1 MYHNRASLRSDN
13 AIKLTPGQGRVIIVC
28 PGGLENGGG
37 IGRQM
42 GYFLRALDK
51 SGCLLSYR
59 LLDSRGPWFLGA
71 AKVWSLLSAGYLAA
85 CIARLILARFSRT
98 RTIAHINITGRGS
111 TLRKIFVVAAV
122 QTVGL
127 PYLLHVHDYDYAAD
141 YLRRGAWLQSAV
153 RRMFRGAAR
162 VVVLGARDK
171 ASLQS
176 ALQLDSAK
184 VLVMHNAV
192 PDPHPQIDHSA
203 ANGPPMLLFLG
214 YLSDR
219 KGVPELIA
227 ALGNPLLKRLD
238 WQATLAGG
246 GDASAYRAMAAQ
258 YGIEDRI
265 AFPGWLDRAAVEES
279 CLQAACIVLPS
290 HAEGLA
296 MAVLEGLS
304 HGLAVITTPVGA
316 HAEVIQSEVSGL
328 LVPPGNVKALAESLC
343 RVIEDR
349 DLRTLLQQGARRRF
363 LEKFEISAY
372 AKHLS
377 ALHSDLLAD
386 AEA

>member
-1 MYHNRASLRSDN
+1 
-13 AIKLTPGQGRVIIVC
+13 
-28 PGGLENGGG
+28 
-37 IGRQM
+37 
-42 GYFLRALDK
+42 
-51 SGCLLSYR
+51 
-59 LLDSRGPWFLGA
+59 
-71 AKVWSLLSAGYLAA
+71 
-85 CIARLILARFSRT
+85 
-98 RTIAHINITGRGS
+98 
-111 TLRKIFVVAAV
+111 
-122 QTVGL
+122 
-127 PYLLHVHDYDYAAD
+127 
-141 YLRRGAWLQSAV
+141 
-153 RRMFRGAAR
+153 
-162 VVVLGARDK
+162 
-171 ASLQS
+171 
-176 ALQLDSAK
+176 
-184 VLVMHNAV
+184 
-192 PDPHPQIDHSA
+192 
-203 ANGPPMLLFLG
+203 MLLFLG

-328 LVPPGNVKALAESLC
+328 LVPPGDVKALAESLC